1 MTPLED
7 TLRAGRFVVTTELT
21 PPKGVDL
28 AELFSKADALKG
40 YVDAVNLTDSPRAR
54 MTVAPA
60 SVAHLLI
67 DRGVDP
73 IVQITSRDRNR
84 IAIQGELLGAA
95 LLGVRNFLF
104 MHGDNPQNGDHPDAK
119 GVFDLTTLQMLTA
132 ARGLRAGHD
141 LAGNPLKGAPHLFP
155 GATANPNAPDLA
167 AEAENTRRKID
178 AGAQFLQTQ
187 PVYDPGQLARY
198 LERAKL
204 GNVALLAGVIPL
216 KSAKMAA
223 WLNASVPGVQVPQA
237 LIDEMEAA
245 GPEGEAATGIAI
257 AARLIRAMKDL
268 CAGVHIMALGW
279 ESRIPEILSASG
291 VR

>member
-1 MTPLED
+1 MTP
-7 TLRAGRFVVTTELT
+7 G
-21 PPKGVDL
+21 
-28 AELFSKADALKG
+28 S
-40 YVDAVNLTDSPRAR
+40 S
-54 MTVAPA
+54 
-60 SVAHLLI
+60 
-67 DRGVDP
+67 RG
-73 IVQITSRDRNR
+73 
-84 IAIQGELLGAA
+84 
-95 LLGVRNFLF
+95 
-104 MHGDNPQNGDHPDAK
+104 
-119 GVFDLTTLQMLTA
+119 
-132 ARGLRAGHD
+132 
-141 LAGNPLKGAPHLFP
+141 
-155 GATANPNAPDLA
+155 
-167 AEAENTRRKID
+167 
-178 AGAQFLQTQ
+178 
-187 PVYDPGQLARY
+187 Y